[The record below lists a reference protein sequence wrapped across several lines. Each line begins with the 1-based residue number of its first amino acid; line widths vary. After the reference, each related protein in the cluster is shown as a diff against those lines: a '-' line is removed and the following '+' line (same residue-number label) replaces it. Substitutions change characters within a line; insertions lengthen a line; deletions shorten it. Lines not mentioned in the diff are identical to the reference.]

1 MAGAGKKTFTA
12 GETLTASDVNT
23 YLMEQSVMNFAGTAA
38 RASAIPTPTDG
49 MVSYNQSN
57 DQIEAYNGSA
67 WIGIGGLQ
75 LIKTQVVGTG
85 VSSVTVTSAFN
96 TNYDNYKIVYSG
108 GTCNVSSADL
118 RLTVGSSVTNYYG
131 GLIFNRPNAATPS
144 GIVNNNNSF
153 WQYGGGLAS
162 SNGTISSFELY
173 APFLTARTG
182 LYSQVIDL
190 SGAGGALGTFTGWHD
205 SATSHTSFTLT
216 VGGATM
222 TGGTIYVYGYSK

>member
-1 MAGAGKKTFTA
+1 
-12 GETLTASDVNT
+12 
-23 YLMEQSVMNFAGTAA
+23 
-38 RASAIPTPTDG
+38 
-49 MVSYNQSN
+49 
-57 DQIEAYNGSA
+57 
-67 WIGIGGLQ
+67 
-75 LIKTQVVGTG
+75 
-85 VSSVTVTSAFN
+85 
-96 TNYDNYKIVYSG
+96 VYSG

-144 GIVNNNNSF
+144 GIVNNNNTF

-162 SNGTISSFELY
+162 SNGTICSFELY

-205 SATSHTSFTLT
+205 SATSYTSFTLT

>member
-1 MAGAGKKTFTA
+1 MATTTPNYGWDVPTSSDYVKLGAVA
-12 GETLTASDVNT
+12 IETLGDDIDAT
-23 YLMEQSVMNFAGTAA
+23 L
-38 RASAIPTPTDG
+38 
-49 MVSYNQSN
+49 YN
-57 DQIEAYNGSA
+57 AL
-67 WIGIGGLQ
+67 GGNYPGLR
-75 LIKTQVVGTG
+75 LVKKQVVGSA
-85 VSSVTVTSAFN
+85 VSAVTVTSAFSA
-96 TNYDNYKIVYSG
+96 TYDNYKIVYSG
-108 GTCNVSSADL
+108 GTCSVSSADL
-118 RLTVGSSVTNYYG
+118 RLTIGSSATNYYG

-144 GIVNNNNSF
+144 GIVNNNNTF

-162 SNGTISSFELY
+162 SNGTICSFELY

-222 TGGTIYVYGYSK
+222 TGGTIYVYGYGVS